1 MNNIS
6 EKPRCES
13 CGKSFSN
20 AGNLKRHTL
29 TVHIGNKGCKCNSC
43 GKSFRDSGYLK
54 THIHTQFMK
63 VTKIT
68 NVNLVVDHLLK
79 QEN

>member
-29 TVHIGNKGCKCNSC
+29 TVHIGNKGRKCNSC
-43 GKSFRDSGYLK
+43 GKSFRHSSLINDAA
-54 THIHTQFMK
+54 TQIEK
-63 VTKIT
+63 GLVT
-68 NVNLVVDHLLK
+68 V
-79 QEN
+79 